1 MGFSTERET
10 KKMQAN
16 FNYRWP
22 HTIRPLI
29 KQFESDL
36 EESLPVDMTSLK
48 GPLAVA
54 RRGCGT
60 ALPVVGA
67 LWPYGPLT
75 QLSFLRGTMYT
86 RTALPEMLQCF
97 TDNQLCSNAN
107 PLLCTSAEHIRSKKL
122 GESRAGGGQ
131 RRESCNFLEKNMLFC
146 TPMNWK

>member
-22 HTIRPLI
+22 QTIRSLI
-29 KQFESDL
+29 KQFESDF

-60 ALPVVGA
+60 ALPVVWA

-86 RTALPEMLQCF
+86 RTALPEMLQCVSDINYVPMQILYSALLQN
-97 TDNQLCSNAN
+97 TLDLKGWVN
-107 PLLCTSAEHIRSKKL
+107 PALAAAK
-122 GESRAGGGQ
+122 GGNHATFWRKICCFVPQ
-131 RRESCNFLEKNMLFC
+131 
-146 TPMNWK
+146 